1 MTDTPDIY
9 MIDAAG
15 RLLRKGEHIGD
26 LEGETLKLLPDFK
39 NYTASVTRWAREQS
53 DKQEAVAA
61 PPPAAAAAPMTD
73 AQIQASR
80 MELLRSEVEKGKV
93 IANKQWKDDC
103 DFAARTG
110 CPPPPK
116 KNPQFGDKSPA
127 FVDWLHQYRHDEFMK
142 RFGVT
147 RRGKV
152 AIVVTDRDTGL
163 DEVTGYRETYFA
175 RAKTHLTEVDSIDSS
190 LGEDMDWNA

>member
-1 MTDTPDIY
+1 MNDTEEIY
-9 MIDAAG
+9 NIENG
-15 RLLRKGEHIGD
+15 KLYRKGEHIGHVED
-26 LEGETLKLLPDFK
+26 DQIMLHPEAK
-39 NYTASVTRWAREQS
+39 NYQASVTRWVRSKADDAAIGPIETP
-53 DKQEAVAA
+53 KTEAQ
-61 PPPAAAAAPMTD
+61 M
-73 AQIQASR
+73 QASR
-80 MELLRSEVEKGKV
+80 MDLLHREVEKGKLAAKT
-93 IANKQWKDDC
+93 IWQDDC
-103 DFAARTG
+103 DFAKRNG
-110 CPPPPK
+110 FPQPPK

-127 FVDWLHQYRHDEFMK
+127 FVDWLHQYRPDEFAR

-152 AIVVTDRDTGL
+152 PIVVTNRDTGL